1 MKALQ
6 GVLTAAMI
14 FGAGCMTP
22 AGIEHPMEASSNLP
36 ASEGVALVS
45 EGPNGNTAL
54 RVKVKHLAMPQKV
67 AEGAEVYVVW
77 VTPHDGG
84 RPQNVGVMT
93 IDKDLEGSLNTVTPL
108 KKFRV
113 TVTPEMSGEV
123 QEPTHDPVFT
133 SDVHPVNRSG
143 QPRT

>member
-1 MKALQ
+1 
-6 GVLTAAMI
+6 MI

-22 AGIEHPMEASSNLP
+22 GASELPMEASSNLP

-54 RVKVKHLAMPQKV
+54 RVKVKHLAHPEKV
-67 AEGAEVYVVW
+67 IQGAEVYVVW

-84 RPQNVGVMT
+84 RPQNVGVMV

-108 KKFRV
+108 KRFKV
-113 TVTPEMSGEV
+113 TVTPEPSGEV
-123 QEPTHDPVFT
+123 QVPTNEPVFT
-133 SDVHPVNRSG
+133 TDIHH
-143 QPRT
+143 